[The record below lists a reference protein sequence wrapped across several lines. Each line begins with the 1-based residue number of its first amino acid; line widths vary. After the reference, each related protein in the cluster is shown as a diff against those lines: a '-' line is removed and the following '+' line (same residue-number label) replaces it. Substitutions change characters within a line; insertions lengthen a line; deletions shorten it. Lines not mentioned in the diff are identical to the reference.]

1 MTERRVTFI
10 DDGNIDR
17 GNQDVNQFVYE
28 NRYVRTIK
36 RTVKKSH

>member
-17 GNQDVNQFVYE
+17 DNQDVNQFVYD
-28 NRYVRTIK
+28 NRYRAYD
-36 RTVKKSH
+36 